1 MSRIEELKQQ
11 IAQLDTLIRDGVLTG
26 DAARD
31 ARAALE
37 KELTAA
43 VLEPA
48 GTGKGKGKGKGKGMT
63 TRPEPVAVQPVAA
76 RAPYPRGLVF
86 GITTFVLVFSAA
98 GYAWLGN
105 REGLSADPSTPP
117 AAAAAGGSN
126 ASHDLGVSQI
136 EGMIAKLA
144 ERLKT
149 APEDAEGWAMLGRS
163 YGVLG
168 RYAEALPAYRK
179 VVALRPNDAQ
189 GYADLADAVGTTNG
203 RSLDGEPEQLIA
215 KALSLDPNNPKALFL
230 AGTIAFNRGDAAK
243 AAKQW
248 ELALKGMDPASEMT
262 QQLRAAL
269 DSARE
274 RAGLPPLAA
283 AAAGAMGAG
292 QAPNAAVASGGSN
305 AAVGD
310 AAQASPG
317 AAAGASIQGRV
328 TLSDKVKAKASPEDT
343 VFVFARPVGGGRAPL
358 AILRKQVKDLPLDF
372 TLDDSLSMSPAMR
385 LSGAREVQV
394 GARVSKSGTAIPQ
407 SGDLQVISGTVAVGA
422 KGIKLDINELVP

>member
-1 MSRIEELKQQ
+1 MSRIEELKQK

-48 GTGKGKGKGKGKGMT
+48 AKGKGKGKAA
-63 TRPEPVAVQPVAA
+63 RPEPADH
-76 RAPYPRGLVF
+76 APPPAPKLSYPRGLVF

-105 REGLSADPSTPP
+105 RQGLSADPAVPT

-126 ASHDLGVSQI
+126 ASHDMGVSQI
-136 EGMIAKLA
+136 EGLITKLA
-144 ERLKT
+144 ERLKA
-149 APEDAEGWAMLGRS
+149 APDDAEGWAMLGRS

-168 RYAEALPAYRK
+168 RHAEALPAYRK
-179 VVALRPNDAQ
+179 VVALKPNEAQ

-283 AAAGAMGAG
+283 AAAEAMAAG
-292 QAPNAAVASGGSN
+292 QAPNAAVA
-305 AAVGD
+305 AGD
-310 AAQASPG
+310 AAQAPPAA

-328 TLSDKVKAKASPEDT
+328 SLSDKLKAKASPEDT
-343 VFVFARPVGGGRAPL
+343 VFIFARPVGGGRAPL

-407 SGDLQVISGTVAVGA
+407 TGDLQVISGTVAVGA